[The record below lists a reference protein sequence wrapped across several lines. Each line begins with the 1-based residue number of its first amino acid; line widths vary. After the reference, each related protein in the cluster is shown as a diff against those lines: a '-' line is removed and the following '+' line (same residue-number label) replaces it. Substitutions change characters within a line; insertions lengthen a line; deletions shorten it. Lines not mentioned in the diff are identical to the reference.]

1 MQQIDYKDRF
11 SVFNTVASQGLLDDS
26 TRNNIRDFIDEF
38 ESKSGFYDKMKFL
51 CEAKLTKAEIL
62 SILDQIPL
70 TYKDFY
76 RTLGP
81 DRCKA
86 NGYNKTKLK
95 REFDN
100 MFLVDFVKLKS
111 EILSKFK
118 VGERYLKS
126 DIKEKLRE
134 IYSSISYTK
143 TPKANDLED
152 YFDVKECT
160 ILKDGKKSAGFE
172 IIKEKN

>member
-1 MQQIDYKDRF
+1 M
-11 SVFNTVASQGLLDDS
+11 DDS

-100 MFLVDFVKLKS
+100 MFLIDFIKLKS
-111 EILSKFK
+111 EILSEFK

-126 DIKEKLRE
+126 EIKEKLKN
-134 IYSSISYTK
+134 IYSSLSYTK

-152 YFDVKECT
+152 YFEIKDCK
-160 ILKDGKKSAGFE
+160 ISNDGKMGNGFE
-172 IIKEKN
+172 ILREKP